1 MGTVHK
7 IAIVGFAPAEALT
20 LITHFRRT
28 LGTEAGYEVV
38 ANPHLADLVLVDG
51 ANSKVLHEL
60 KALRLAA
67 RMLLLG
73 ANDEFPQLPFEDR
86 PLDRERIRRAVDFVL
101 GRHALPASERPGSS
115 WAATQPFGVS
125 TPGGLAGPGPQAYAS
140 TEPMAADG
148 FRTAHGFAATQPMDA
163 LRAQGTGQPSAGGR
177 GSASGDAPW
186 SAGDAITDDEMQAF
200 RAARGLQ
207 RVASTETPVRAA
219 DPEPV
224 ELPVVP
230 GFELSEAGD
239 SFLGLMPAQ
248 SQGAHAYQDQ
258 CLALLVDDKD
268 FDAVKVERALTP
280 LGYLVFRVSSEREA
294 FQALATHEFD
304 LIFVDTRSANGYGTA
319 RALLQRTR
327 AAMVRPSII
336 ALSRVGGALERL
348 RARLA
353 GCDLFLAK
361 PVDIDALQEF
371 LRQKESAQA
380 AQRLKRATRQ

>member
-1 MGTVHK
+1 M
-7 IAIVGFAPAEALT
+7 AIVGFAPAEALA

-51 ANSKVLHEL
+51 ANTKVLREL
-60 KALRLAA
+60 KGLRLSAH
-67 RMLLLG
+67 MLLLG
-73 ANDEFPQLPFEDR
+73 ANDEFPNLPFEDR

-115 WAATQPFGVS
+115 WAATQPFDAS
-125 TPGGLAGPGPQAYAS
+125 KPGGLASPAPQAYAA
-140 TEPMAADG
+140 TEPMGVDA
-148 FRTAHGFAATQPMDA
+148 FRTAQGFAATQPMGV
-163 LRAQGTGQPSAGGR
+163 LPAQGAGG
-177 GSASGDAPW
+177 SLASGSGTPPSQGQPW
-186 SAGDAITDDEMQAF
+186 SAGDAITDEEMKAF

-207 RVASTETPVRAA
+207 PAATAPVAGPAV
-219 DPEPV
+219 EPGPAEV
-224 ELPVVP
+224 PVVP
-230 GFELSEAGD
+230 GFALSEAGD
-239 SFLGLMPAQ
+239 SFLGLVPAQ
-248 SQGAHAYQDQ
+248 SKGARAYQDQ
-258 CLALLVDDKD
+258 FLALLVDDKD

-327 AAMVRPSII
+327 AGLVRPSII

-348 RARLA
+348 RAKLA
-353 GCDLFLAK
+353 GCDLFLVK
-361 PVDIDALQEF
+361 PVDVDLLQGF
-371 LRQKESAQA
+371 LRQKEAAQA
-380 AQRLKRATRQ
+380 AQRPKQAAR